1 MILTEHTLIDN
12 VLLFNEE
19 MMSMIFFIIMGMI
32 SYKIKHL
39 HEVLSF
45 MEILILF

>member
-1 MILTEHTLIDN
+1 MILIEHTLIDN

-19 MMSMIFFIIMGMI
+19 MMSRISFIIMGMI
-32 SYKIKHL
+32 LYRIKHL
-39 HEVLSF
+39 HEVLNF